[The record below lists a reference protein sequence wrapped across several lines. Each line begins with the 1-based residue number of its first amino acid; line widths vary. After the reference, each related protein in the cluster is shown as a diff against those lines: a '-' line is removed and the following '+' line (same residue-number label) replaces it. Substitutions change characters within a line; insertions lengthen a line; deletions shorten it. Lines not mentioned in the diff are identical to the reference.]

1 MTDETYAHKD
11 RLDLVKRFFA
21 VAVSVGFAGRIIGL
35 ERTCASPFDQREAI
49 ARLIVGLIVVILFW
63 DWYHRDIERAKYR
76 YAPRFVLDVLI
87 TFECMLFLYS
97 SDHNTVWLSFLAG
110 IFVSFVV
117 WDILAI
123 AERPSKY
130 GAVAPPANADDEP
143 LGGPKAIVGTYCG
156 GVFRPSD
163 ENRGPFINLC
173 WTGYFVGLWLLS
185 AWLKVS
191 TGWSAVWACAFV
203 LFGVVLLRIDGDYQ
217 FAQLRGW
224 RRAPLIVI
232 LLVVYGLIRWAC
244 A

>member
-35 ERTCASPFDQREAI
+35 ERACASPFDQREAI
-49 ARLIVGLIVVILFW
+49 GRLIIGLIAVILFW
-63 DWYHRDIERAKYR
+63 DWYHRDVERRKYR
-76 YAPRFVLDVLI
+76 CVPRFILDVLI

-97 SDHNTVWLSFLAG
+97 SDHNTVWLSFLAL
-110 IFVSFVV
+110 IFVSFVL

-123 AERPSKY
+123 IEWPSRY
-130 GAVAPPANADDEP
+130 GAVPPPANVDDEP

-163 ENRGPFINLC
+163 ENRAPFINLC
-173 WTGYFVGLWLLS
+173 WTGYFVALWLLS

-191 TGWSAVWACAFV
+191 TGSSAVLACVFV
-203 LFGVVLLRIDGDYQ
+203 LVGVAALRIDGDYDL
-217 FAQLRGW
+217 AKTRGLR
-224 RRAPLIVI
+224 RVLVI
-232 LLVVYGLIRWAC
+232 LGLLFTYAVARWLFA
-244 A
+244 